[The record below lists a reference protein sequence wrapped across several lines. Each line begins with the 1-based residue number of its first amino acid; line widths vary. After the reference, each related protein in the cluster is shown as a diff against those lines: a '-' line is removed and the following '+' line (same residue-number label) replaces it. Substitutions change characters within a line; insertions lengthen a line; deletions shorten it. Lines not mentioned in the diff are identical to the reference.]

1 MPQTRLISV
10 IHTPAPLLSDL
21 NTALSEV
28 TTPFVAFL
36 TSQSRML
43 PGHME
48 RIENELTL
56 RPDTEILVFDTVA
69 HDSDGWTTLCS
80 PSAATLIPDHF
91 SGLWLSENNLV
102 IATDLL
108 HRVGPIDESLGSAA
122 MIEYV
127 GRCLLAA
134 STVRKLSGE
143 PTVIVPGST
152 VPASTDLIPALDAC
166 AASMQRNPSTD
177 ARLPLMLDVARMT
190 LAGRMLRR
198 GHKKEGTRLSDRV
211 LDNSDCAST
220 RIKLG
225 FVRDTEAMFGR
236 GGRSLGLILFRQER
250 PGQGTVTEK

>member
-108 HRVGPIDESLGSAA
+108 RRVGPIDESLGSAA

-143 PTVIVPGST
+143 PTVIAPLPSQPGSE
-152 VPASTDLIPALDAC
+152 DLQRALDSC
-166 AASMQRNPSTD
+166 VSTLRQFPETGS
-177 ARLPLMLDVARMT
+177 RLSLMLDVARMT

>member
-1 MPQTRLISV
+1 
-10 IHTPAPLLSDL
+10 
-21 NTALSEV
+21 
-28 TTPFVAFL
+28 
-36 TSQSRML
+36 
-43 PGHME
+43 ME

-108 HRVGPIDESLGSAA
+108 RRVGPIDESLGSAA

-143 PTVIVPGST
+143 PTVIAPLPSQPGSE
-152 VPASTDLIPALDAC
+152 DLQRALDSC
-166 AASMQRNPSTD
+166 VSTLRQFPETGS
-177 ARLPLMLDVARMT
+177 RLSLMLDVARMT

-198 GHKKEGTRLSDRV
+198 GYKKEGTRLSDRV

-236 GGRSLGLILFRQER
+236 GGRSLALLLFRPGR
-250 PGQGTVTEK
+250 PDQGTVTEK

>member
-1 MPQTRLISV
+1 
-10 IHTPAPLLSDL
+10 
-21 NTALSEV
+21 
-28 TTPFVAFL
+28 
-36 TSQSRML
+36 
-43 PGHME
+43 ME

-108 HRVGPIDESLGSAA
+108 RRVGPIDESLGSAA

-143 PTVIVPGST
+143 PKVIAPLPSQPGSE
-152 VPASTDLIPALDAC
+152 DLQRALDSC
-166 AASMQRNPSTD
+166 VSTLRQFPETGS
-177 ARLPLMLDVARMT
+177 RLSLMLDVARMT

-198 GHKKEGTRLSDRV
+198 GYKKEGTRLSDRV

-236 GGRSLGLILFRQER
+236 GGRSLALLLFRPGR
-250 PGQGTVTEK
+250 PDQGTVTEK